1 VCVREE
7 RRETRHGHII
17 RVKVEC
23 GVLIPDVCLGGKLV
37 KCVSLN
43 LFMLDVID
51 PTMLM
56 MNILGLTGAVEEH
69 SGERSLFVNALRRA
83 WFACTERCVGL
94 KEARAK
100 DEAKASAT
108 KRLEMHREINLM
120 LTVF

>member
-1 VCVREE
+1 MCQRQN
-7 RRETRHGHII
+7 
-17 RVKVEC
+17 
-23 GVLIPDVCLGGKLV
+23 LYMLGIVG
-37 KCVSLN
+37 S
-43 LFMLDVID
+43 
-51 PTMLM
+51 TMLM

-69 SGERSLFVNALRRA
+69 SGDESLFVNALRRA

-94 KEARAK
+94 KEARAR